1 MEGAYKSVKH
11 LIQNGHKKIACIQG
25 IVGTSSN
32 NQRIN
37 GYKKALDEAGI
48 PFDKNLVLGNDF
60 GFENGYIQTQKVI
73 RELKEVTA
81 LFSTGNQI
89 TLGALKALAEN
100 GIAVPE
106 DISIVSYDEQDYSEL
121 LYTPLTTVSHL
132 DSQKLGRIALDLL
145 FAADAEREQNT
156 LLPVKLI
163 KRKSVKKL
171 KKT

>member
-1 MEGAYKSVKH
+1 M
-11 LIQNGHKKIACIQG
+11 
-25 IVGTSSN
+25 
-32 NQRIN
+32 
-37 GYKKALDEAGI
+37 
-48 PFDKNLVLGNDF
+48 
-60 GFENGYIQTQKVI
+60 
-73 RELKEVTA
+73 
-81 LFSTGNQI
+81 
-89 TLGALKALAEN
+89 
-100 GIAVPE
+100 PE